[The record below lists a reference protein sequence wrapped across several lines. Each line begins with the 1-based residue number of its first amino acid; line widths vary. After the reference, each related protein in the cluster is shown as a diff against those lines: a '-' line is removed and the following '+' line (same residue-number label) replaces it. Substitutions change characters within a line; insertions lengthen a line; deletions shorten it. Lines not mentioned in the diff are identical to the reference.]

1 MAEDAAPA
9 VATPPLRMV
18 AVDMD
23 GTLLRPDGTVSER
36 TVTVLRD
43 IASRGTIVCV
53 ASGRPAPTIRRYAR
67 QLDIGPLPAVCFNGA
82 CAMLLDG
89 DEGRGGGGGS
99 AAEASDAQRSEPGGG
114 GGDRVWFASTL
125 DVGVVSAV
133 LNLAAELD
141 LPVQYCL
148 PDKSLTS
155 PVGRKQ
161 TELVQFFDELVGPEG
176 WSVKVPS
183 LAPKTTAPEA
193 DASSL
198 PSSSSS
204 SLAVAPAAASAG
216 GAGGTWPGP
225 LPPPLKLIV
234 VTGSQSRADEVAS
247 HARQVLTP
255 DECHVIA
262 AEVHVEFLMPRVNK
276 ASGLTH
282 VCDAMGVSLDQVV
295 AFGDANNDVE
305 MLEACGMSY
314 AMPNGREA
322 ALAAAHRRCRF
333 DNAADGVAVELET
346 LLAEGALV
354 GGDKINEEEEGV
366 GKRKETQGASARAT
380 DAPVR

>member
-1 MAEDAAPA
+1 MPEDAAPA

-23 GTLLRPDGTVSER
+23 GTLLRPDGTISER
-36 TVTVLRD
+36 TVAVLRE
-43 IASRGTIVCV
+43 IASQGTIVCV

-67 QLDIGPLPAVCFNGA
+67 QLDIGPLPTVCFNGA

-89 DEGRGGGGGS
+89 DEGCGGVGVGTV
-99 AAEASDAQRSEPGGG
+99 EESDAQRSKSGGG
-114 GGDRVWFASTL
+114 GGDHVWFASTL

-133 LNLAAELD
+133 LTLAAELD

-155 PVGRKQ
+155 PVGQKQ

-183 LAPKTTAPEA
+183 LAPKKTSPETS
-193 DASSL
+193 SSL
-198 PSSSSS
+198 YSSSSSS
-204 SLAVAPAAASAG
+204 SLAVAASG
-216 GAGGTWPGP
+216 GGGTWPGP

-255 DECHVIA
+255 DKCHIIA
-262 AEVHVEFLMPRVNK
+262 AEVHVEFLIPRINK

-282 VCDAMGVSLDQVV
+282 LCDALGVSLDQVV

-305 MLEACGMSY
+305 MLEACGLSY

-322 ALAAAHRRCRF
+322 ALAAARRRCQF
-333 DNAADGVAVELET
+333 DNAEDGVAVELEMLVT
-346 LLAEGALV
+346 EGALV
-354 GGDKINEEEEGV
+354 GSDKKEKEEGDEKKKKTLWASV
-366 GKRKETQGASARAT
+366 GAA
-380 DAPVR
+380 DAPAR